1 MSFSDK
7 KQKQTKNQR
16 SGRRWQYKCSYT
28 SYTTISC
35 LIQEIDHLGL
45 GLPFLAGV

>member
-7 KQKQTKNQR
+7 KKNKPKTNVQVADD
-16 SGRRWQYKCSYT
+16 SFKCSYT